1 MEGRSRVKEVA
12 VPRVIAG
19 VGWIALAL
27 ALAAAGSGAV
37 HAAWDR
43 AAPRAVLYPGRTM
56 GTFSGVT
63 LVTNDSA
70 ASAPA
75 ARAAHRAFAR
85 VDSLMSNWTTTSEVA
100 RLNRE
105 AYPGP
110 VTVHPEVARVLD
122 EALRVWRG
130 TNGAMDITVEPL
142 VRAWG
147 FLGGTPRR
155 PSQAQITAAL
165 AHVGSGKLAFD
176 PATCRLRFTAP
187 GVQVDLGG
195 IAKGYSVDV
204 AAESLKARGV
214 TAALVDLSGN
224 MVALGAP
231 PGSDRWRIGIRDP
244 RDRMPYFAQL
254 RIRGEAISTSGQYE
268 QFVASDGKTYGHI
281 LDPRSG
287 RSAEGLIS
295 VTVVAATALECD
307 AWDTGLFVLGPERA
321 RRKASE
327 RRDLS
332 VVLVEPGNGVDTVWV
347 EAGLRDR
354 FVLEPR
360 ARPLFHVVYFE

>member
-1 MEGRSRVKEVA
+1 VVVVGRTV
-12 VPRVIAG
+12 
-19 VGWIALAL
+19 LAL
-27 ALAAAGSGAV
+27 ALAASVAGAV
-37 HAAWDR
+37 GAGPAPWDR

-63 LVTNDSA
+63 LVTSDSA

-105 AYPGP
+105 AHPGP
-110 VTVHPEVARVLD
+110 VTVHPEVARVLG

-130 TNGAMDITVEPL
+130 TDGAMDVTVEPL
-142 VRAWG
+142 VRTWG
-147 FLGGTPRR
+147 FLGGKPRR
-155 PSQAQITAAL
+155 PSQAELDAAL
-165 AHVGSGKLAFD
+165 ARVGSGKLAFD
-176 PATCRLRFTAP
+176 PVTRRLRYTEL
-187 GVQVDLGG
+187 GVQIDLGG
-195 IAKGYSVDV
+195 IAKGYGVDV
-204 AAESLKARGV
+204 AAESLKSRGV

-268 QFVASDGKTYGHI
+268 QFVASDGRTYGHI

-295 VTVVAATALECD
+295 VTVVAATAMECD
-307 AWDTGLFVLGPERA
+307 AWDTGLFVLGPELA

-327 RRDLS
+327 HREFS
-332 VVLVEPGNGVDTVWV
+332 VVLVEPGDGVDTVWV
-347 EAGLRDR
+347 EADLKDR

-360 ARPLFHVVYFE
+360 ARSLFRVEYFE